1 MIFYVQ
7 KYFSSNLQ
15 QSSAAKQPRKHGVGF
30 QTPDSVASCRLRVRC
45 RVESVVWGQGLCRE
59 KSLNPSP
66 GLPGP
71 DCWQLHGLQHYTA
84 GRGRGRVSSN
94 NPTCWQTCY
103 HREGEGCLGKIP
115 ITHIHLPGLINFIIP
130 NPSAM
135 IESLRTNVQRP
146 HSQISWL
153 LLFICLPWAG
163 VRR

>member
-1 MIFYVQ
+1 MFQ

-66 GLPGP
+66 APGP

-84 GRGRGRVSSN
+84 GRGRGEYH
-94 NPTCWQTCY
+94 PTIQ
-103 HREGEGCLGKIP
+103 HVGKP
-115 ITHIHLPGLINFIIP
+115 VTTDRGVLEKFQSLITMYL
-130 NPSAM
+130 
-135 IESLRTNVQRP
+135 V
-146 HSQISWL
+146 
-153 LLFICLPWAG
+153 
-163 VRR
+163 